1 MLSVCNRESSR
12 VVFVPFEK
20 AGTSSATI
28 DDTDLIKKLG
38 VAGDSVPLFIKLGKS
53 FDESHNMRAEIDKKV
68 ESLFNENELTVSLR
82 VRRTYTILLVFA
94 LMVRT

>member
-1 MLSVCNRESSR
+1 MTIFMLSVCNRESSR

-38 VAGDSVPLFIKLGKS
+38 VAGDSVPLFIKLGKRITHIL
-53 FDESHNMRAEIDKKV
+53 SHTF
-68 ESLFNENELTVSLR
+68 SC
-82 VRRTYTILLVFA
+82 
-94 LMVRT
+94 